1 MHLPDVILAI
11 MGILMAFGGW
21 RRGLV
26 VSLCSLVGFVAGFVL
41 GRVLAGPVIGW
52 VNESSN
58 AEVVPSWVV
67 PLAPLIVGFVVAGV
81 GSGLGT
87 WLRRALHKTPGKWV
101 DAGLGAF
108 VGVVAFLLCVW
119 LAATWIRTTPF
130 VQLNR
135 AVAESRI
142 VAIADWI
149 MPADPNVVVGTL
161 DKALVD
167 YGFPTVFKG
176 QPERI
181 RGIGEP
187 NPEMI
192 DVGKSVSGSVVKVRT
207 EETACDNLQSG
218 TGWVFAPEHVATNA
232 HVVAGSS
239 GVTVQV
245 NGKGKVFDAEL
256 VAFDAKRDVAVLRA
270 PGLVATPLQ
279 TGADLNAGADAVA
292 VGFPGNGAYTISP
305 ARTRETL
312 KARGTD
318 IYDDETVTRNV
329 YSLRAIIRQGNS
341 GGPLLDD
348 KGQAVG
354 MVFATSL
361 NDKETGYALTIGE
374 VESVLRDGRDAEKPV
389 PSGKCPLVK
398 GKG

>member
-1 MHLPDVILAI
+1 MA
-11 MGILMAFGGW
+11 ILMAFGGW

-26 VSLCSLVGFVAGFVL
+26 VSLCSLAGFVAGFVL
-41 GRVLAGPVIGW
+41 GRVLAGPVVDW
-52 VNESSN
+52 VNGNAN
-58 AEVVPSWVV
+58 AEVVPAWVV
-67 PLAPLIVGFVVAGV
+67 PLAPLIVGFVVAGF
-81 GSGLGT
+81 GGWLGM
-87 WLRRALHKTPGKWV
+87 WLRRVLHKTPGKWV

-108 VGVVAFLLCVW
+108 VGVVSFLLCVW

-142 VAIADWI
+142 VAVTDWI

-161 DKALVD
+161 DRALVN

-187 NPEMI
+187 NPEMVE
-192 DVGKSVSGSVVKVRT
+192 VGKSVSGSVVKVRT
-207 EETACDNLQSG
+207 DETVCDNLQSG

-232 HVVAGSS
+232 HVVAGSTS
-239 GVTVQV
+239 LTVQV
-245 NGKGKVFDAEL
+245 KGKGKVFDAQL
-256 VAFDAKRDVAVLRA
+256 VAFDPKRDVAVLRV
-270 PGLVATPLQ
+270 PGLAATPLD
-279 TGADLNAGADAVA
+279 TGADLKAGADAVA
-292 VGFPGNGAYTISP
+292 VGFPGNGGYTISP

-312 KARGTD
+312 RARGTD
-318 IYDDETVTRNV
+318 IYDDESVTRNV

-341 GGPLLDD
+341 GGPLLD
-348 KGQAVG
+348 KNGRAVG

-374 VESVLRDGRDAEKPV
+374 IESVLRQGRNAERPL
-389 PSGKCPLVK
+389 PSGKCPMLT
-398 GKG
+398 GK

>member
-1 MHLPDVILAI
+1 MPAPDLILAFV
-11 MGILMAFGGW
+11 GITSAFAGW
-21 RRGLV
+21 RRGLI
-26 VSLCSLVGFVAGFVL
+26 VSLSSFVGFVAGFAL
-41 GRVLAGPVIGW
+41 GRVFAGPAVGW
-52 VNESSN
+52 VNENAN
-58 AEVVPSWVV
+58 AEVVPVWAV
-67 PLAPLIVGFVVAGV
+67 PLVPLIVGFVVAGF
-81 GSGLGT
+81 GGWLGM
-87 WLRRALHKTPGKWV
+87 WLRLVLHKTPGKWV

-108 VGVVAFLLCVW
+108 VGVVSFLLCVW

-161 DKALVD
+161 DRALVD

-187 NPEMI
+187 NPEMVE
-192 DVGKSVSGSVVKVRT
+192 VGKSVSGSVVKVRT
-207 EETACDNLQSG
+207 DETVCDNLQSG

-232 HVVAGSS
+232 HVVAGSTS
-239 GVTVQV
+239 LTVQV
-245 NGKGKVFDAEL
+245 KGKGKVFDAQL
-256 VAFDAKRDVAVLRA
+256 VAFDPKRDVAVLRV
-270 PGLVATPLQ
+270 PGLAATPLDA
-279 TGADLNAGADAVA
+279 GADLNAGADAVA
-292 VGFPGNGAYTISP
+292 VGFPGNGGYTISP

-312 KARGTD
+312 RARGTD
-318 IYDDETVTRNV
+318 IYDDESVTRNV

-341 GGPLLDD
+341 GGPLLD
-348 KGQAVG
+348 KNGRAVG

-361 NDKETGYALTIGE
+361 NDKETGYALTMGE
-374 VESVLRDGRDAEKPV
+374 IESVLRQGRNAERPL
-389 PSGKCPLVK
+389 PSGKCPILT
-398 GKG
+398 GK

>member
-1 MHLPDVILAI
+1 MPAPDLILAFV
-11 MGILMAFGGW
+11 GITTAFAGW
-21 RRGLV
+21 RRGLI
-26 VSLCSLVGFVAGFVL
+26 VSLSSFVGFVVGFAL
-41 GRVLAGPVIGW
+41 GRVLAGPVVGW
-52 VNESSN
+52 VNGSAN
-58 AEVVPSWVV
+58 AEVVPAWVL
-67 PLAPLIVGFVVAGV
+67 PLAPLIVGFVVAGF
-81 GSGLGT
+81 GGWLGM
-87 WLRRALHKTPGKWV
+87 WLRRVLHKTPGKWV

-108 VGVVAFLLCVW
+108 VGVVSFLLCVW

-142 VAIADWI
+142 VAVTDWI

-161 DKALVD
+161 DRALVN

-187 NPEMI
+187 NPEMVE
-192 DVGKSVSGSVVKVRT
+192 VGKSVSGSVVKVRT
-207 EETACDNLQSG
+207 DETVCDNLQSG

-232 HVVAGSS
+232 HVVAGSTS
-239 GVTVQV
+239 LTVQV
-245 NGKGKVFDAEL
+245 KGKGKVFDAQL
-256 VAFDAKRDVAVLRA
+256 VAFDPKRDVAVLRV
-270 PGLVATPLQ
+270 PGLAATPLD
-279 TGADLNAGADAVA
+279 TGADLKAGADAVA
-292 VGFPGNGAYTISP
+292 VGFPGNGGYTISP

-312 KARGTD
+312 RARGTD
-318 IYDDETVTRNV
+318 IYDDESVTRNV

-341 GGPLLDD
+341 GGPLLD
-348 KGQAVG
+348 KNGRAVG

-374 VESVLRDGRDAEKPV
+374 IESVLRQGRNAERPL
-389 PSGKCPLVK
+389 PSGKCPMLT
-398 GKG
+398 GK

>member
-1 MHLPDVILAI
+1 MPAPDLILAFV
-11 MGILMAFGGW
+11 GITTAFAGW
-21 RRGLV
+21 RRGLI
-26 VSLCSLVGFVAGFVL
+26 VSLSSFVGFVVGFAL
-41 GRVLAGPVIGW
+41 GRVLADPVVGW
-52 VNESSN
+52 VNGSAN
-58 AEVVPSWVV
+58 AEVVPTWVV
-67 PLAPLIVGFVVAGV
+67 PLAPLIVGFVVAGF
-81 GSGLGT
+81 GGWLGM
-87 WLRRALHKTPGKWV
+87 WLRRVLHKTPGKWV

-108 VGVVAFLLCVW
+108 VGVVSFLLCVW

-142 VAIADWI
+142 VAVTDWI

-161 DKALVD
+161 DRALVN

-187 NPEMI
+187 NPEMVE
-192 DVGKSVSGSVVKVRT
+192 VGKSVSGSVVKVRT
-207 EETACDNLQSG
+207 DETVCDNLQSG

-232 HVVAGSS
+232 HVVAGSTS
-239 GVTVQV
+239 LTVQV
-245 NGKGKVFDAEL
+245 KGKGKVFDAQL
-256 VAFDAKRDVAVLRA
+256 VAFDPKRDVAVLRV
-270 PGLVATPLQ
+270 PGLAATPLD
-279 TGADLNAGADAVA
+279 TGADLKAGADAVA
-292 VGFPGNGAYTISP
+292 VGFPGNGGYTISP

-312 KARGTD
+312 RARGTD
-318 IYDDETVTRNV
+318 IYDDESVTRNV

-341 GGPLLDD
+341 GGPLLD
-348 KGQAVG
+348 KNGRAVG

-374 VESVLRDGRDAEKPV
+374 IESVLRQGRNAERPFA
-389 PSGKCPLVK
+389 SGKCPMLT
-398 GKG
+398 GK

>member
-1 MHLPDVILAI
+1 MPAPDLILAFV
-11 MGILMAFGGW
+11 GITTAFAGW
-21 RRGLV
+21 RRGLI
-26 VSLCSLVGFVAGFVL
+26 VSLSSFVGFVVGFAL
-41 GRVLAGPVIGW
+41 GRVLAGPVVGW
-52 VNESSN
+52 VNGSAN
-58 AEVVPSWVV
+58 AEVVPAWVV
-67 PLAPLIVGFVVAGV
+67 PLAPLIVGFVVAGF
-81 GSGLGT
+81 GGWLGM
-87 WLRRALHKTPGKWV
+87 WLRRVLHKTPGKWV

-108 VGVVAFLLCVW
+108 VGVVSFLLCVW

-142 VAIADWI
+142 VAVTDWI

-161 DKALVD
+161 DRALVN

-187 NPEMI
+187 NPEMVE
-192 DVGKSVSGSVVKVRT
+192 VGKSVSGSVVKVRT
-207 EETACDNLQSG
+207 DETVCDNLQSG

-232 HVVAGSS
+232 HVVAGSTS
-239 GVTVQV
+239 LTVQV
-245 NGKGKVFDAEL
+245 KGKGKVFDAQL
-256 VAFDAKRDVAVLRA
+256 VAFDPKRDVAVLRV
-270 PGLVATPLQ
+270 PGLAATPLD
-279 TGADLNAGADAVA
+279 TGADLKAGADAVA
-292 VGFPGNGAYTISP
+292 VGFPGNGGYTISP

-312 KARGTD
+312 RARGTD
-318 IYDDETVTRNV
+318 IYDDESVTRNV

-341 GGPLLDD
+341 GGPLLD
-348 KGQAVG
+348 KNGRAVG

-374 VESVLRDGRDAEKPV
+374 IESVLRQGRNAERPL
-389 PSGKCPLVK
+389 PSGKCPMLT
-398 GKG
+398 GK

>member
-1 MHLPDVILAI
+1 
-11 MGILMAFGGW
+11 MGYGGW

-26 VSLCSLVGFVAGFVL
+26 VSLSSLAGFVAGFVL
-41 GRVLAGPVIGW
+41 GRFLAGPVVGW
-52 VNESSN
+52 VNGSAN
-58 AEVVPSWVV
+58 AEVVPPWVV
-67 PLAPLIVGFVVAGV
+67 PLAPLIAGFVVAGL
-81 GSGLGT
+81 GGWLGT
-87 WLRRALHKTPGKWV
+87 LLRRVLHKTPGKWV

-108 VGVVAFLLCVW
+108 VGVVSFLLCVW

-142 VAIADWI
+142 VAIADLI
-149 MPADPNVVVGTL
+149 MPADPNVVIGTL

-187 NPEMI
+187 NPDMVQ
-192 DVGKSVSGSVVKVRT
+192 VGKSVSGSVVKIRT
-207 EETACDNLQSG
+207 EKTTCDNLQSG

-232 HVVAGSS
+232 HVVAGS
-239 GVTVQV
+239 TDLTLQV
-245 NGKGKVFDAEL
+245 NGKGKVFDAQL
-256 VAFDAKRDVAVLRA
+256 VAFDPKRDVAVLRV
-270 PGLVATPLQ
+270 PGLNATPLQ

-292 VGFPGNGAYTISP
+292 VGFPGNGGYTISP

-318 IYDDETVTRNV
+318 IYDDESVTRNV

-341 GGPLLDD
+341 GGPLLD
-348 KGQAVG
+348 KNGRAVG

-374 VESVLRDGRDAEKPV
+374 IESVLRQGRYADKAL
-389 PSGKCPLVK
+389 PSGKCPMATNK
-398 GKG
+398 

>member
-1 MHLPDVILAI
+1 MHSPDLVLAI
-11 MGILMAFGGW
+11 VGVFMGFGGW

-26 VSLCSLVGFVAGFVL
+26 VSLCSLAGFVAGFVL

-58 AEVVPSWVV
+58 AEVVPAWAV
-67 PLAPLIVGFVVAGV
+67 PLAPLIVGFVVAGF
-81 GSGLGT
+81 GGWLGM
-87 WLRRALHKTPGKWV
+87 WLRRVLHKTPGKWV

-108 VGVVAFLLCVW
+108 VGVVSFLLCVW

-142 VAIADWI
+142 VAVTDWI
-149 MPADPNVVVGTL
+149 MPADPNVVVGNL
-161 DKALVD
+161 DRALVN

-187 NPEMI
+187 NPEMVE
-192 DVGKSVSGSVVKVRT
+192 VGKSVSGSVVKVRT
-207 EETACDNLQSG
+207 DETVCDNLQSG

-232 HVVAGSS
+232 HVVAGSTS
-239 GVTVQV
+239 LTVQV
-245 NGKGKVFDAEL
+245 NGKGKVFDAQL
-256 VAFDAKRDVAVLRA
+256 VAFDPKRDVAVLRV
-270 PGLVATPLQ
+270 PGLAATPLD

-292 VGFPGNGAYTISP
+292 VGFPGNGGYTISP

-312 KARGTD
+312 RARGTD
-318 IYDDETVTRNV
+318 IYDDESVTRNV

-341 GGPLLDD
+341 GGPLLD
-348 KGQAVG
+348 KNGRAVG
-354 MVFATSL
+354 MIFATSL

-374 VESVLRDGRDAEKPV
+374 IESVLRQGRNAERPL
-389 PSGKCPLVK
+389 PSGKCPMLT
-398 GKG
+398 GK

>member
-1 MHLPDVILAI
+1 MPVPDLVLAI
-11 MGILMAFGGW
+11 VGITTAFAGW
-21 RRGLV
+21 RRGLI
-26 VSLCSLVGFVAGFVL
+26 VSLSSFVGFVAGFAL
-41 GRVLAGPVIGW
+41 GRVLAGPVVGW
-52 VNESSN
+52 VNGNAN
-58 AEVVPSWVV
+58 AEVVPAWVV
-67 PLAPLIVGFVVAGV
+67 PLAPLVVGFVVAGF
-81 GSGLGT
+81 GGWLGT
-87 WLRRALHKTPGKWV
+87 WLRRVLHKTPGKWI

-108 VGVVAFLLCVW
+108 VGVVSFLLCVW

-161 DKALVD
+161 DRALVD

-187 NPEMI
+187 NPEMVE
-192 DVGKSVSGSVVKVRT
+192 VGKSVSGSVVKVRT
-207 EETACDNLQSG
+207 DETVCDNLQSG

-232 HVVAGSS
+232 HVVAGSTS
-239 GVTVQV
+239 LTVQV

-256 VAFDAKRDVAVLRA
+256 VAFDPKRDVAVLRV
-270 PGLVATPLQ
+270 PGLPVKPLD

-292 VGFPGNGAYTISP
+292 VGFPGNGGYTISP

-312 KARGTD
+312 RARGAD
-318 IYDDETVTRNV
+318 IYDDESVTRNV

-341 GGPLLDD
+341 GGPLLD
-348 KGQAVG
+348 KNGRVVG

-374 VESVLRDGRDAEKPV
+374 IESVLRQGRHAERPL
-389 PSGKCPLVK
+389 PSGKCPMLT
-398 GKG
+398 GK

>member
-1 MHLPDVILAI
+1 MPVPDLVLAI
-11 MGILMAFGGW
+11 VGISTAFAGW
-21 RRGLV
+21 RRGLI
-26 VSLCSLVGFVAGFVL
+26 VSLSSFVGFVAGFAL
-41 GRVLAGPVIGW
+41 GRVLAGPVVGW
-52 VNESSN
+52 VNGNAN
-58 AEVVPSWVV
+58 AEVVPAWVV
-67 PLAPLIVGFVVAGV
+67 PLAPLVVGFVVAGF
-81 GSGLGT
+81 GGWLGT
-87 WLRRALHKTPGKWV
+87 WLRRVLHKTPGKWI

-108 VGVVAFLLCVW
+108 VGVVSFLLCVW

-161 DKALVD
+161 DRALVD

-187 NPEMI
+187 NPEMVE
-192 DVGKSVSGSVVKVRT
+192 VGKSVSGSVVKVRT
-207 EETACDNLQSG
+207 DETVCDNLQSG

-232 HVVAGSS
+232 HVVAGSTS
-239 GVTVQV
+239 LTVQV

-256 VAFDAKRDVAVLRA
+256 VAFDPKRDVAVLRV
-270 PGLVATPLQ
+270 PGLPVKPLD

-292 VGFPGNGAYTISP
+292 VGFPGNGGYTISP

-312 KARGTD
+312 RARGAD
-318 IYDDETVTRNV
+318 IYDDESVTRNV

-341 GGPLLDD
+341 GGPLLD
-348 KGQAVG
+348 KNGRVVG

-374 VESVLRDGRDAEKPV
+374 IESVLRQGRHAERPL
-389 PSGKCPLVK
+389 PSGKCPMLT
-398 GKG
+398 GK

>member
-1 MHLPDVILAI
+1 MPAPDLVLAI
-11 MGILMAFGGW
+11 VGITTAFAGW
-21 RRGLV
+21 KRGFI
-26 VSLCSLVGFVAGFVL
+26 VSLSTFVGFVAGFAL
-41 GRVLAGPVIGW
+41 GRVFAGPVVGW
-52 VNESSN
+52 VNENAN
-58 AEVVPSWVV
+58 AEVVPAWAV
-67 PLAPLIVGFVVAGV
+67 PLAPLIVGFVVAGL
-81 GSGLGT
+81 GGWLGT
-87 WLRRALHKTPGKWV
+87 WLRRVLHKTPGKWI

-108 VGVVAFLLCVW
+108 VGVVSFLLCVW

-161 DKALVD
+161 DRALVD

-187 NPEMI
+187 NPEMVE
-192 DVGKSVSGSVVKVRT
+192 VGKSVSGSVVKVRT
-207 EETACDNLQSG
+207 DETVCDNLQSG

-232 HVVAGSS
+232 HVVAGSTS
-239 GVTVQV
+239 LTVQV
-245 NGKGKVFDAEL
+245 NGKGKVFDAQL
-256 VAFDAKRDVAVLRA
+256 VAFDPKRDVAVLRV
-270 PGLVATPLQ
+270 PGLAATPLD

-292 VGFPGNGAYTISP
+292 VGFPGNGGYTISP

-312 KARGTD
+312 RARGTD
-318 IYDDETVTRNV
+318 IYDDESVTRNV

-341 GGPLLDD
+341 GGPLLD
-348 KGQAVG
+348 KNGRAVG
-354 MVFATSL
+354 MIFATSL

-374 VESVLRDGRDAEKPV
+374 IESVLRQGRNAERPL
-389 PSGKCPLVK
+389 PSGKCPMLT
-398 GKG
+398 GK

>member
-1 MHLPDVILAI
+1 MNGSA
-11 MGILMAFGGW
+11 
-21 RRGLV
+21 
-26 VSLCSLVGFVAGFVL
+26 
-41 GRVLAGPVIGW
+41 
-52 VNESSN
+52 NT
-58 AEVVPSWVV
+58 EVVPPWVV
-67 PLAPLIVGFVVAGV
+67 PLAPLIAGFVVAGL
-81 GSGLGT
+81 GGWLGT
-87 WLRRALHKTPGKWV
+87 LLRRVLHKTPGKWV

-108 VGVVAFLLCVW
+108 VGVVSFLLCVW

-142 VAIADWI
+142 VAIADLI
-149 MPADPNVVVGTL
+149 MPADPNVVIGTL

-187 NPEMI
+187 NPEMVE
-192 DVGKSVSGSVVKVRT
+192 VGKSVSGSVVKVRT
-207 EETACDNLQSG
+207 DETVCDNLQSG

-232 HVVAGSS
+232 HVVAGSTS
-239 GVTVQV
+239 LTVQV
-245 NGKGKVFDAEL
+245 KGKGKVFDAQL
-256 VAFDAKRDVAVLRA
+256 VAFDPKRDVAVLRV
-270 PGLVATPLQ
+270 PGLAATPLD

-292 VGFPGNGAYTISP
+292 VGFPGNGGYTISP

-312 KARGTD
+312 RARGTD
-318 IYDDETVTRNV
+318 IYDNESVTRNV

-341 GGPLLDD
+341 GGPLLD
-348 KGQAVG
+348 KNGRAVG
-354 MVFATSL
+354 MIFATSL

-374 VESVLRDGRDAEKPV
+374 IESVLRQGRNAERPL
-389 PSGKCPLVK
+389 PSGKCPMLT
-398 GKG
+398 GK